1 MAEKTVLVLNGPN
14 LNMLGLRE
22 PGIYGSMTLAG
33 LDEAC
38 RTAAAEV
45 GWRADC
51 RQSNWEGQIVDWIH
65 EAREAHDGIVI
76 NAGALTH
83 TSVALHDALAA
94 AERPTMEV
102 HLSNIYKRE
111 TFRHKSYI
119 SPVAVGVICG
129 LGSLGYALAIRALA
143 DGAGG

>member
-1 MAEKTVLVLNGPN
+1 MTDSTVLVLNGPN

-22 PGIYGSMTLAG
+22 PAVYGSTTLAE
-33 LDEAC
+33 LDEVC
-38 RTAAAEV
+38 RKAAEAV

-51 RQSNWEGQIVDWIH
+51 RQSNWEGQLVDWIH
-65 EAREAHDGIVI
+65 EARDAHDGIVI

-83 TSVALHDALAA
+83 TSVALHDAIAA
-94 AERPTMEV
+94 AERPTVEV

-111 TFRHKSYI
+111 PFRHKSFV

-143 DGAGG
+143 EGCAV

>member
-1 MAEKTVLVLNGPN
+1 MTDSTVLVLNGPN

-22 PGIYGSMTLAG
+22 PAVYGSTTLAE
-33 LDEAC
+33 LDEVC
-38 RTAAAEV
+38 RKAAEAV

-51 RQSNWEGQIVDWIH
+51 RQSNWEGQLVDWIH
-65 EAREAHDGIVI
+65 EARDAHDGIVI

-83 TSVALHDALAA
+83 TSVALHDAIAA
-94 AERPTMEV
+94 AERPTVEV

-111 TFRHKSYI
+111 PFRHKSFV

-143 DGAGG
+143 EGRAV